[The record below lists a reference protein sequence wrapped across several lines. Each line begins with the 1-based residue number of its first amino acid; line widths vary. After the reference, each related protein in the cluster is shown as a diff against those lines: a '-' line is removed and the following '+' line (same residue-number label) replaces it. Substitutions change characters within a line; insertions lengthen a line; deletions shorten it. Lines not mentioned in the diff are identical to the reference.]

1 MDADKQEQL
10 RALLVSEMVSRITIA
25 EAVNIM
31 HNIAI
36 SEVGKNIEQMSD
48 EEKESALEELTKRV
62 EPTEENEAKTED

>member
-1 MDADKQEQL
+1 MDAEKEEQL
-10 RALLVSEMVSRITIA
+10 KALLVSEMVSRITVA

-48 EEKESALEELTKRV
+48 EEKESELEELTKRV

>member
-1 MDADKQEQL
+1 MDADKQEEL
-10 RALLVSEMVSRITIA
+10 KALLVSEMVSRITVA

-36 SEVGKNIEQMSD
+36 SEVDKNIAKMSN

-62 EPTEENEAKTED
+62 TPSEENESNLEI

>member
-1 MDADKQEQL
+1 MDTEKEEQL
-10 RALLVSEMVSRITIA
+10 KALLVSEMVSRITVA

-62 EPTEENEAKTED
+62 ESTEENEAKTED